1 MLRPDLHAAGA
12 RQAAVVPGRAL
23 TSRLAGADNR
33 EKVATFPARSNYQAA
48 AFLESGMDDE
58 FALKVAVD
66 RAWTVHLATHKDID
80 ANDPRR
86 CSLERYL
93 GERWLA
99 GESDPDELTC
109 YGLSYLV
116 RLRAESW

>member
-23 TSRLAGADNR
+23 TSRLAGA
-33 EKVATFPARSNYQAA
+33 
-48 AFLESGMDDE
+48 
-58 FALKVAVD
+58 AVD

-109 YGLSYLV
+109 YGLSYLA